1 MAIEFYR
8 STNSLRFD
16 RHTLEIDFRT
26 IMSNDK
32 DLPPILAST
41 SRAALARDPMPFYET
56 VPLDDPVLDDDT
68 GNATTTSP
76 APGVRVVECTLQEN
90 PQMNCYYRFLA
101 TLHEIG
107 HAISKLPCC
116 RVPRHRRQQRRRR
129 GQKMKEGEGDDQD
142 DDENRESDGAKKITV
157 I

>member
-1 MAIEFYR
+1 
-8 STNSLRFD
+8 
-16 RHTLEIDFRT
+16 
-26 IMSNDK
+26 MSNDK
-32 DLPPILAST
+32 DLPLILAST

-68 GNATTTSP
+68 ENATTTSP

>member
-1 MAIEFYR
+1 
-8 STNSLRFD
+8 
-16 RHTLEIDFRT
+16 
-26 IMSNDK
+26 MSNDK

-116 RVPRHRRQQRRRR
+116 RVPRHRRQQRRRGR
-129 GQKMKEGEGDDQD
+129 KMKEGEGDDQGD
-142 DDENRESDGAKKITV
+142 DQDDEENRERVSNEAKKIT
-157 I
+157 II